1 MEYFQAIQNRAAQ
14 TAAVVNQYVP
24 ELSVGDITASQ
35 LLTLSQQL
43 NTLAQ
48 QRNDALV
55 AYDAA
60 NTEVQRGFTALRQF
74 VLALPKVVQGE
85 LNDAVDAESA
95 LLDLLSPVFAIDPR
109 NSELTLKRA
118 MKLMSALGAIDAY
131 LATRTPSR
139 PAIRAGGRGYAE
151 LTAMIN
157 AFPSIMQ
164 RCEDRGADV
173 SAARTALRAA
183 AVDLDRV
190 NKRFFNKLKAEARS
204 HAALAGAMSQIETSA
219 RNLPATLSIRDIRQ
233 GGAEQRQLL
242 VNYVA
247 VTFDDGAEN
256 FIEWRH
262 ADGPDGFPNVL
273 PADPSGNALGPF
285 ESGARVQLRTRV
297 KNSTGATTGSIRTV
311 EIS

>member
-1 MEYFQAIQNRAAQ
+1 M
-14 TAAVVNQYVP
+14 
-24 ELSVGDITASQ
+24 
-35 LLTLSQQL
+35 
-43 NTLAQ
+43 
-48 QRNDALV
+48 
-55 AYDAA
+55 
-60 NTEVQRGFTALRQF
+60 LRQL

-85 LNDAVDAESA
+85 LNDAIDAESA
-95 LLDLLSPVFAIDPR
+95 LLDLLSPVFSVDPR
-109 NSELTLKRA
+109 NSELTLKRG
-118 MKLMSALGAIDAY
+118 MKLMSALAAIDAY
-131 LATRTPSR
+131 LAAQTPAR

-151 LTAMIN
+151 LAAMID

-173 SAARTALRAA
+173 SAARTELRTD
-183 AVDLDRV
+183 AVHLDQI
-190 NKRFFNKLKAEARS
+190 NKRFFSKLKAEARS
-204 HAALAGAMSQIETSA
+204 HAALAAALAQIETGT

-242 VNYVA
+242 VSYVA

-285 ESGARVQLRTRV
+285 ASGARIQLRTRV
-297 KNSTGATTGSIRTV
+297 RNSNGATTGSIRTL

>member
-1 MEYFQAIQNRAAQ
+1 MDYFQAIQNRAAQ
-14 TAAVVNQYVP
+14 TAAVVNQYAP
-24 ELSVGDITASQ
+24 ELSVGNVTASQ
-35 LLTLSQQL
+35 LLTLSQEL

-48 QRNDALV
+48 QRNDALL

-60 NTEVQRGFTALRQF
+60 NTEMQHSFTTLRQL
-74 VLALPKVVQGE
+74 VLALPKVIQGE
-85 LNDAVDAESA
+85 LSDAVDAESA
-95 LLDLLSPVFAIDPR
+95 MLDMLTPVFAVDPR
-109 NSELTLKRA
+109 NSELALKRA
-118 MKLMSALGAIDAY
+118 MKLISALGAIDAY
-131 LATRTPSR
+131 LAAQTPSR

-157 AFPSIMQ
+157 AFPAVMQ

-173 SAARTALRAA
+173 SAARTALRAGA
-183 AVDLDRV
+183 EHLDRI
-190 NKRFFNKLKAEARS
+190 NKRFFSKLKAEARS
-204 HAALAGAMSQIETSA
+204 DTALANALAQIETGA

-285 ESGARVQLRTRV
+285 ERGARVQLRTRV
-297 KNSTGATTGSIRTV
+297 KNSNGATTGSIRTV

>member
-1 MEYFQAIQNRAAQ
+1 MEYYQAIQNRAAQ
-14 TAAVVNQYVP
+14 TAAVVNQHVP
-24 ELSVGDITASQ
+24 GLSVGDVTANQ

-55 AYDAA
+55 AYDGA
-60 NTEVQRGFTALRQF
+60 NTEMHRSFTTLRQL

-85 LNDAVDAESA
+85 LSDAVDAESA
-95 LLDLLSPVFAIDPR
+95 LLDLLSPVFAVDPR
-109 NSELTLKRA
+109 NSELVLKRA
-118 MKLMSALGAIDAY
+118 MKLVSALSAIDAY
-131 LATRTPSR
+131 LAAQTPSR

-157 AFPSIMQ
+157 AFPLIMQ

-173 SAARTALRAA
+173 SAARTALRTGAA
-183 AVDLDRV
+183 NLDRI
-190 NKRFFNKLKAEARS
+190 NKRYFNKLKAEARS
-204 HAALAGAMSQIETSA
+204 DTALADALAQIETGT

-242 VNYVA
+242 VSYVA
-247 VTFDDGAEN
+247 VTYDDGADS

-273 PADPSGNALGPF
+273 PVDPSGNALGPF
-285 ESGARVQLRTRV
+285 ASGARVQLRTRV
-297 KNSTGATTGSIRTV
+297 RNSNGATTGSIRTL
-311 EIS
+311 EIN